1 MPVTKKTIKDDKLA
15 KEEKPAT
22 VVKNSKKLVEKLVEK
37 SVETPVEI
45 PVEIPV
51 EKPVKK
57 TNKKSVEKPVEKIV
71 EKPVG
76 KPIEK
81 TDEKALEKPK
91 KGKKALVST
100 EAKVKP
106 TPVVEEKVP
115 KKVSK
120 KPIEKVNVNTTDE
133 EDENNLKEWKKEW
146 ATIVQ
151 QISDLQKTQ
160 QNLEAS
166 RDELVKK
173 MAQYLSS
180 KKGTTGENILDSNN
194 KMKKIITKVDTSLSK
209 IEDNDDDSDT
219 SEDLDNNS
227 ESEDDT
233 DDATPAEPLKKGRQP
248 IKFTSKNKKN
258 LDDSDSE

>member
-1 MPVTKKTIKDDKLA
+1 MPPIKKTIKDDKVA
-15 KEEKPAT
+15 KEEKPAK

-45 PVEIPV
+45 PVEKPV

-71 EKPVG
+71 EKPVEKIDE
-76 KPIEK
+76 KPIEN
-81 TDEKALEKPK
+81 TDEKPLEKPK
-91 KGKKALVST
+91 RGKKAI
-100 EAKVKP
+100 EAKDTP
-106 TPVVEEKVP
+106 QPVVD

-120 KPIEKVNVNTTDE
+120 KPIEKVNANTTDE
-133 EDENNLKEWKKEW
+133 EDESNLKEWKKEW

-209 IEDNDDDSDT
+209 IDDNDEDSDT

-233 DDATPAEPLKKGRQP
+233 DDATPAEPLKKGKQP
-248 IKFTSKNKKN
+248 IKFNAKNKKN